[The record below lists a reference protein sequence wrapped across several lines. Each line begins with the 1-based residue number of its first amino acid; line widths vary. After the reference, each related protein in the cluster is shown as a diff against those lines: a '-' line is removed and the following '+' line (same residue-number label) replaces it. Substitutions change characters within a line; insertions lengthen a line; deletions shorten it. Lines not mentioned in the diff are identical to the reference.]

1 MSGRYSMASRW
12 SMHEAVWLTR
22 NLSENMNEA
31 NGSIE
36 PRYEVRSNGDSFHGR
51 QDSGLII
58 TGDNFVTDRNPLTAI
73 CVATIVLMAI
83 SLTASASVPL
93 ELAVHEA
100 SRSARQ
106 KQFKEVL
113 VIVRES
119 SRSAKDDE
127 IDGVLRAV
135 EKMTLDMLEKE
146 PEVQGVVDKGVRTEA
161 AKSKARIPL
170 RTSDVSRFTSV
181 RAADAVLSLD
191 YRNRSGVSVE
201 VTLLDGGSVYFSELV
216 QLAERPKPIAEY
228 LKDSSKDATEDKAA
242 DQESKD
248 SDGKPAAKMD
258 GGKSEGSSKG
268 EVKLAPGSETI
279 KGTGGKVRRSS
290 VDTRNVR
297 STSRDQRQDA
307 SIKASTVTAAA
318 SESENKSAPRIP
330 SAQISELQRE
340 VLNYA
345 ADNIG
350 RKIGRGECWDLADQ
364 ALRAAG
370 AEPPR
375 GYTFGTPVPLEE
387 IQPGDILQFTSAR
400 FDEPGYWT
408 IMGMPNH
415 TAVVHA
421 VGDTRAFI
429 LQQNFDG
436 KRYVTTYDLNL
447 NNLTSGSIEA
457 FRPVPA
463 R

>member
-170 RTSDVSRFTSV
+170 RASDVSRFTSV

-201 VTLLDGGSVYFSELV
+201 VTLLDGDSVYFSELV

-248 SDGKPAAKMD
+248 SDGKPAAKKD

-370 AEPPR
+370 AEP
-375 GYTFGTPVPLEE
+375 
-387 IQPGDILQFTSAR
+387 
-400 FDEPGYWT
+400 
-408 IMGMPNH
+408 
-415 TAVVHA
+415 
-421 VGDTRAFI
+421 
-429 LQQNFDG
+429 
-436 KRYVTTYDLNL
+436 
-447 NNLTSGSIEA
+447 
-457 FRPVPA
+457 
-463 R
+463 